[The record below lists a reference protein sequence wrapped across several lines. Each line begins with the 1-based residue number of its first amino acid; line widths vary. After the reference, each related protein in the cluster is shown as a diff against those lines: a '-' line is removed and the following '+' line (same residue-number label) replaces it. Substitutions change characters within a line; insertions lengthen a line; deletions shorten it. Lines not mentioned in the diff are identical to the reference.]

1 MISKPCPSAG
11 RWGLAMTGLAMTGL
25 AITGLACAALSITSL
40 EPASAAPAA
49 SVAQAE
55 GPPPATNTGSQRSVG
70 VATMPDRPPRAPEP
84 ADTSSGLLYRTS
96 RIRGRLHRPLH
107 RPPEDLIGRQQDE
120 LLPVPQHRLLVG
132 SSHRHAAHR

>member
-11 RWGLAMTGLAMTGL
+11 RWGLAMTGL

-49 SVAQAE
+49 SVARAE

-84 ADTSSGLLYRTS
+84 ADTSSGLLYRTTAGGELTAPTIGALGQS
-96 RIRGRLHRPLH
+96 RALTGIVCASSRPA
-107 RPPEDLIGRQQDE
+107 DD
-120 LLPVPQHRLLVG
+120 
-132 SSHRHAAHR
+132 S